1 LLHIQICNMGAKFLL
16 VLTPEHILWGWVGGL
31 EYAGNDDPPLTAP
44 AVKPYADLGVL
55 LHAHARLSVPFRPRH
70 FGDGSAH
77 VGC

>member
-1 LLHIQICNMGAKFLL
+1 
-16 VLTPEHILWGWVGGL
+16 
-31 EYAGNDDPPLTAP
+31 
-44 AVKPYADLGVL
+44 L